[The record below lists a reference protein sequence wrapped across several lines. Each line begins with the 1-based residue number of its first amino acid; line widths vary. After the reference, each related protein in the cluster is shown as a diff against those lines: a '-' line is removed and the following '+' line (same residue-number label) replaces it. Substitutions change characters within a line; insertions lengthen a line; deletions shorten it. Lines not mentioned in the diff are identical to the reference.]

1 MRVAIFSD
9 VHGNLTALEAV
20 LANMD
25 EQAPDVVVFAGDL
38 CVFGARPA
46 ECLELV
52 RELEIASI
60 YGNTDEFIAGP
71 PLLSDDIDEEERRRR
86 QHIHDISSWTHAELN
101 EMQRAWLRELPFHR
115 RISPTPNPRDDLF
128 IVHANPKDV
137 NQIIYPPT
145 SRQEELFGEVKQRD
159 DDLRPLLED
168 LMIDVLAFGH
178 LHVPNVRRWGDITLA
193 NISSVSLPGDGDDR
207 AKYGLL
213 TWADGAGWSVE
224 HRYVEYD
231 VGKELDALA
240 ARQPPDWENLI
251 KRLEAGRS

>member
-20 LANMD
+20 LADID

-46 ECLELV
+46 ECAQLV
-52 RELEIASI
+52 RELGIACL
-60 YGNTDEFIAGP
+60 YGNTDQWIDGP

-86 QHIHDISSWTHAELN
+86 QHVHDISSWTYAQLN
-101 EMQRAWLRELPFHR
+101 EMERAWLREFPFHR
-115 RISPTPNPRDDLF
+115 RISPTTNPRDDLF
-128 IVHANPKDV
+128 IVHANPRDV
-137 NQIIYPPT
+137 NQVIYPSPT
-145 SRQEELFGEVKQRD
+145 RQEDLFGEVKQED

-168 LMIDVLAFGH
+168 LVTGVLAFGH
-178 LHVPNVRRWGDITLA
+178 LHVPNVRQWGDITLA

-231 VGKELDALA
+231 VDEELNALETL
-240 ARQPPDWENLI
+240 RPPDWENLG
-251 KRLEAGRS
+251 KRLEARD